1 MPSYKGNII
10 TVTTISTAGTKN
22 GAASGRWSLTD
33 VLQLRANS
41 AWPLAATVPGAP
53 TIGTADGAS
62 TTSISVPFTA
72 PGDTGGLSITS
83 YTVTSSGGQTATG
96 SSSPIVVTG
105 LTNGTSYTF
114 TVTATNAVGASV
126 SSSAS
131 NSAYPTAA
139 IPFSSVA
146 LLLTGDNFTDYSNNH
161 YTLINNYGTTTLNS
175 SIKKYNTSSY
185 NFNGVNQHL
194 TYPNIGALGS
204 ANFTIECWAYRT
216 GLGTGD
222 RFLLDSG
229 NGNNWLFRWRNASTS
244 MQFHLADAS
253 QSNVILDYAYSFPLT
268 TWIHFAVVRFGNVFT
283 MYIDGTSVVTAT
295 NAINAPNTLAGGGY
309 IVGIGGQGTTNTTSD
324 LFQGNIADVRITKGY
339 ARYTSNFSPGPTAA
353 LPTS

>member
-72 PGDTGGLSITS
+72 PDTGGLSITS

-114 TVTATNAVGASV
+114 TVTATNAVGTSV

-131 NSAYPTAA
+131 NSAYPIAA
-139 IPFSSVA
+139 IPFSLVA

-161 YTLINNYGTTTLNS
+161 YTVTNNGSTPLSTS
-175 SIKKYNTSSY
+175 VKKFNASSY
-185 NFNGVNQHL
+185 DFSSTGRYL
-194 TYPNIGALGS
+194 SIPNIGALGT
-204 ANFTIECWAYRT
+204 ADFTMELWIYRT
-216 GLGTGD
+216 GIGTGD
-222 RFLLDSG
+222 KFIIDQG
-229 NGNNWLFRWRNASTS
+229 NASTFLFRWNGVNL
-244 MQFHLADAS
+244 QFFINTGSA
-253 QSNVILDYAYSFPLT
+253 VTGIIDYPFAFPLT
-268 TWIHFAVVRFGNVFT
+268 TWYHLAVVRYGNVFT
-283 MYIDGTSVVTAT
+283 LFVNGISVAT
-295 NAINAPNTLAGGGY
+295 NSSAAAF
-309 IVGIGGQGTTNTTSD
+309 TTSTAIVAICANANNGGEN
-324 LFQGNIADVRITKGY
+324 FQGHMADIRITKGY